1 MQLKVDA
8 LVVGA
13 GVVGLAVARELALAG
28 REVIV
33 LESEDRIGSGISA
46 RNSEVVHAGIYYPSG
61 SLKALTCVAGKQLL
75 YDYCQHKNIPHQR
88 CGKLI
93 VATNREQLSQLKA
106 LQAKALANQVSDLRL
121 LSKAEAESM
130 EPDIPAAAA
139 LYSPSTGIVDS
150 HRLMLALQGDIEST
164 GGWVALRSKVVSG
177 SVAHKRIVITVAGE
191 DSSEVEA
198 GLLINATG
206 LHATRLLSTVTD
218 YPRERIPPM
227 YFAKGD
233 YFALSGKS
241 PCQHLLYPLPEPG
254 GLGIHLT
261 LDMAGQARFG
271 PDVEWLESLHPDTLD
286 YDIDPNKE
294 HKFRRAIGAYW
305 PAIQQRTLLPAYSG
319 IRPKLSPQGTD
330 AQDFVI
336 DSPEQHGIAGWYNLF
351 GIESPGLTAALALAR
366 LVADRVLAD

>member
-1 MQLKVDA
+1 MTLKVDA

-33 LESEDRIGSGISA
+33 LESADHIGTGISA
-46 RNSEVVHAGIYYPSG
+46 RNSEVIHAGIYYPSG
-61 SLKALTCVAGKQLL
+61 SLKALTCVAGKHLL
-75 YDYCQHKNIPHQR
+75 YNYCQHKNIPYQR

-93 VATNREQLSQLKA
+93 VAANREQVSQLKA
-106 LQAKALANQVSDLRL
+106 LQVKALANQVNDLRL
-121 LSKAEAESM
+121 LSEAGVRSM
-130 EPDIPAAAA
+130 EPAIPATGA
-139 LYSPSTGIVDS
+139 LFSPSTGIVDS
-150 HRLMLALQGDIEST
+150 HCLMLALQGDIESA

-177 SVAHKRIVITVAGE
+177 SVAHKQIVITVAGA
-191 DSSEVEA
+191 DTSEVQA
-198 GLLINATG
+198 GLLINAAG
-206 LHATRLLSTVTD
+206 LQTTQLLNTVRD
-218 YPRERIPPM
+218 YPRERIPAV

-241 PCQHLLYPLPEPG
+241 PCQHLIYPLPEPG

-271 PDVEWLESLHPDTLD
+271 PDVEWLESRNPDTLS
-286 YDIDPNKE
+286 YAIDPNKE
-294 HKFRRAIGAYW
+294 HKFRTAISTYW

-366 LVADRVLAD
+366 RVVDRVLAK